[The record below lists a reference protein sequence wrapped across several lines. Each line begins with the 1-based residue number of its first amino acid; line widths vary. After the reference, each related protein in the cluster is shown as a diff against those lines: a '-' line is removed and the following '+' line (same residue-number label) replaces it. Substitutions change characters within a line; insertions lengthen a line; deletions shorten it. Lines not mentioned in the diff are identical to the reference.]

1 MLDGPLV
8 SSLFLEPGRPFVL
21 FLMKIIGYL
30 MHHVTVV
37 KYQVDH
43 WKNFDALKRNYVTL
57 KGNFDA

>member
-8 SSLFLEPGRPFVL
+8 SSLFLKPGGPLVL

-37 KYQVDH
+37 KYQVGH
-43 WKNFDALKRNYVTL
+43 WKNFDALKRNYDTL